1 MSRVRALVE
10 ELDCLQVEVLLLLLG
25 GEQALVGPLPEDR
38 LHLLRGH
45 TFLQV
50 RPPGEHLLLPRR
62 DRDVGEMGAFRDDE
76 DVGLLRAVVVPDVFG
91 EAALEHFGEIV
102 RGLVQAGP
110 VVVVACVLLRLA
122 HHLCAP
128 RLQVLDLERTG
139 GREGDWNWI
148 FLVCLRE

>member
-1 MSRVRALVE
+1 
-10 ELDCLQVEVLLLLLG
+10 
-25 GEQALVGPLPEDR
+25 
-38 LHLLRGH
+38 
-45 TFLQV
+45 
-50 RPPGEHLLLPRR
+50 
-62 DRDVGEMGAFRDDE
+62 MGAFRDDE